1 MDRLQAMKDFER
13 VVEEGGFAAAARAM
27 DMSPPVVT
35 RMVAELEQHLGTR
48 LLQRTTRKL
57 ALTDAGES
65 YLQRV
70 RAILHEIDDA
80 EAAAAASTRD
90 LRGTIRIVAAPVLAT
105 NFLAP
110 MVAVWHACYPKLM
123 LDISMDAYA
132 SSRVDEFDVTIMVA
146 GEDFDAN
153 IVARPLVQGEAI
165 VVASPDYL
173 ERRGIP
179 REPQDLIHHDY
190 LPDSSARAPA
200 VRAWPQA
207 APAVAAGGCARRRSR
222 RTGGV
227 AVRQYRAADACR
239 CGRGGRG
246 CHVAPAGRGAPG
258 PRRTGAHLAR
268 LDLFALHDLCGAAL
282 GPHAARAHAGVS
294 GLPDRTRAPRH
305 GGKVRPAQLSCA
317 NPLMIVPSGST
328 ITCPSGMAKLFW
340 RQASNTVTAT
350 ALDKLRLR

>member
-1 MDRLQAMKDFER
+1 MDRLQAMKIFER

-70 RAILHEIDDA
+70 RAILHEIDDP

-110 MVAVWHACYPKLM
+110 MMAAWHAHYPKLM
-123 LDISMDAYA
+123 LDVSMDAYA
-132 SSRVDEFDVTIMVA
+132 ASRVDEFDVTIMVA

-179 REPQDLIHHDY
+179 RQPQDLIHHDY
-190 LPDSSARAPA
+190 LRDSSAPVRLQSGPGRKLRLQSLRADVPDEEVDAPA
-200 VRAWPQA
+200 VLQSVSTELLMRA
-207 APAVAAGGCARRRSR
+207 AVDGA
-222 RTGGV
+222 GV
-227 AVRQYRAADACR
+227 AVTSRLLAEE
-239 CGRGGRG
+239 
-246 CHVAPAGRGAPG
+246 
-258 PRRTGAHLAR
+258 HLAR
-268 LDLFALHDLCGAAL
+268 GELVHILPGWIFSRYTIYAAL
-282 GPHAARAHAGVS
+282 PSGRMPPARARVFLDFLTEHVPRAMAEKS
-294 GLPDRTRAPRH
+294 G
-305 GGKVRPAQLSCA
+305 QLS
-317 NPLMIVPSGST
+317 
-328 ITCPSGMAKLFW
+328 
-340 RQASNTVTAT
+340 
-350 ALDKLRLR
+350 

>member
-1 MDRLQAMKDFER
+1 MDRLQAMKIFER

-57 ALTDAGES
+57 ALTDSGES

-80 EAAAAASTRD
+80 EAAAASTRE

-110 MVAVWHACYPKLM
+110 MVAVWHAYYPKLM

-190 LPDSSARAPA
+190 LRDSSAPVRLQSGPGRKLRLQSLRADVPDEEVDAPA
-200 VRAWPQA
+200 VLQSVSTELLMRA
-207 APAVAAGGCARRRSR
+207 AVDGA
-222 RTGGV
+222 GV
-227 AVRQYRAADACR
+227 AVTSRLLAEE
-239 CGRGGRG
+239 
-246 CHVAPAGRGAPG
+246 
-258 PRRTGAHLAR
+258 HLAR
-268 LDLFALHDLCGAAL
+268 GELVHILPGWIFSRYTIYAAL
-282 GPHAARAHAGVS
+282 PS
-294 GLPDRTRAPRH
+294 GRMLPARTRVFLDFLTEHVPRAMAEKS
-305 GGKVRPAQLSCA
+305 GQLS
-317 NPLMIVPSGST
+317 
-328 ITCPSGMAKLFW
+328 
-340 RQASNTVTAT
+340 
-350 ALDKLRLR
+350 

>member
-1 MDRLQAMKDFER
+1 MDRLQAMKIFER

-110 MVAVWHACYPKLM
+110 MVALWHAQFPKLL
-123 LDISMDAYA
+123 LDIDLDAYA
-132 SSRVDEFDVTIMVA
+132 SARVDEYDVTIMVA

-153 IVARPLVQGEAI
+153 IVARPLQRGEAI

-179 REPQDLIHHDY
+179 REPQDLLQHDY
-190 LPDSSARAPA
+190 LRDSAMAARAQVGPGRKLRLQSVDGGLPPQEIDMPA
-200 VRAWPQA
+200 VVQSVSTELLMRA
-207 APAVAAGGCARRRSR
+207 AVDGA
-222 RTGGV
+222 GV
-227 AVRQYRAADACR
+227 AVTSRLLAEEY
-239 CGRGGRG
+239 
-246 CHVAPAGRGAPG
+246 
-258 PRRTGAHLAR
+258 LAR
-268 LDLFALHDLCGAAL
+268 GELVHILPGWYFSRYTIYAAL
-282 GPHAARAHAGVS
+282 PS
-294 GLPDRTRAPRH
+294 GRMLPARTRVFLDFLTEQGA
-305 GGKVRPAQLSCA
+305 GGHAEQR
-317 NPLMIVPSGST
+317 
-328 ITCPSGMAKLFW
+328 
-340 RQASNTVTAT
+340 RQATLA
-350 ALDKLRLR
+350 K

>member
-1 MDRLQAMKDFER
+1 MDRLQAMKIFER

-80 EAAAAASTRD
+80 EAAAAARTRD

-110 MVAVWHACYPKLM
+110 MMAAWHAHYPKLM
-123 LDISMDAYA
+123 LDVSMDAYA
-132 SSRVDEFDVTIMVA
+132 ASRVDEFDVTIMVA

-190 LPDSSARAPA
+190 LRDSSAPVRLQSGPGRKLRLQSLRADVPDEEVDAPA
-200 VRAWPQA
+200 VLQSVSTELLMRA
-207 APAVAAGGCARRRSR
+207 AVDGA
-222 RTGGV
+222 GV
-227 AVRQYRAADACR
+227 AVTSRLLAEE
-239 CGRGGRG
+239 
-246 CHVAPAGRGAPG
+246 
-258 PRRTGAHLAR
+258 HLAR
-268 LDLFALHDLCGAAL
+268 GELVHILPGWIFSRYTIYAAL
-282 GPHAARAHAGVS
+282 PS
-294 GLPDRTRAPRH
+294 GRMLPARTRVFLDFLTEHVPRAMAEKS
-305 GGKVRPAQLSCA
+305 GQLS
-317 NPLMIVPSGST
+317 
-328 ITCPSGMAKLFW
+328 
-340 RQASNTVTAT
+340 
-350 ALDKLRLR
+350 

>member
-1 MDRLQAMKDFER
+1 MDRLQAMKIFER

-57 ALTDAGES
+57 AFTDAGES

-110 MVAVWHACYPKLM
+110 MMAAWHAHYPKLM
-123 LDISMDAYA
+123 LDVSMDAYA
-132 SSRVDEFDVTIMVA
+132 ASRVDEFDVTIMVA

-179 REPQDLIHHDY
+179 RQPQDLIHHDY
-190 LPDSSARAPA
+190 LRDSSAPVRLQSGPGRKLRLQSLRADVPDEEVDAPA
-200 VRAWPQA
+200 VLQSVSTELLMRA
-207 APAVAAGGCARRRSR
+207 AVDGA
-222 RTGGV
+222 GV
-227 AVRQYRAADACR
+227 AVTSRLLAEE
-239 CGRGGRG
+239 
-246 CHVAPAGRGAPG
+246 
-258 PRRTGAHLAR
+258 HLAR
-268 LDLFALHDLCGAAL
+268 GELVHILPGWIFSRYTIYAAL
-282 GPHAARAHAGVS
+282 PS
-294 GLPDRTRAPRH
+294 GRMLPARTRVFLDFLTEHVPRAMAEKS
-305 GGKVRPAQLSCA
+305 GQLS
-317 NPLMIVPSGST
+317 
-328 ITCPSGMAKLFW
+328 
-340 RQASNTVTAT
+340 
-350 ALDKLRLR
+350 

>member
-1 MDRLQAMKDFER
+1 MDRLQAMKIFER

-110 MVAVWHACYPKLM
+110 MMAAWHAQYPKLM
-123 LDISMDAYA
+123 LDVSMDAYA
-132 SSRVDEFDVTIMVA
+132 ASRVDEFDVTIMVA

-153 IVARPLVQGEAI
+153 IVARPLVHGEAI

-190 LPDSSARAPA
+190 LRDSSAPVRLQSGPGRKLRLQSLRADVPDEEVDAPA
-200 VRAWPQA
+200 VLQSVSTELLMRA
-207 APAVAAGGCARRRSR
+207 AVDGA
-222 RTGGV
+222 GV
-227 AVRQYRAADACR
+227 AVTSRLLAEE
-239 CGRGGRG
+239 
-246 CHVAPAGRGAPG
+246 
-258 PRRTGAHLAR
+258 HLAR
-268 LDLFALHDLCGAAL
+268 GELVHILPGWIFSRYTIYAAL
-282 GPHAARAHAGVS
+282 PS
-294 GLPDRTRAPRH
+294 GRMLPARTRVFLDFLTEHVPRAMAEKS
-305 GGKVRPAQLSCA
+305 GQLS
-317 NPLMIVPSGST
+317 
-328 ITCPSGMAKLFW
+328 
-340 RQASNTVTAT
+340 
-350 ALDKLRLR
+350 

>member
-1 MDRLQAMKDFER
+1 MDRLQAMKVFER

-70 RAILHEIDDA
+70 RAILHEINDA
-80 EAAAAASTRD
+80 EAAASTRD

-110 MVAVWHACYPKLM
+110 MMAAWHAHYPKLM
-123 LDISMDAYA
+123 LDVSMDAYA
-132 SSRVDEFDVTIMVA
+132 ASRVDEFDVTIMVA

-190 LPDSSARAPA
+190 LRDSSAPVRLQSGPGRKLRLQSLRADVPDEEVDAPA
-200 VRAWPQA
+200 VLQSVSTELLMRA
-207 APAVAAGGCARRRSR
+207 AVDGA
-222 RTGGV
+222 GV
-227 AVRQYRAADACR
+227 AVTSRLLAEE
-239 CGRGGRG
+239 
-246 CHVAPAGRGAPG
+246 
-258 PRRTGAHLAR
+258 HLAR
-268 LDLFALHDLCGAAL
+268 GELVHILPGWIFSRYTIYAAL
-282 GPHAARAHAGVS
+282 PS
-294 GLPDRTRAPRH
+294 GRMLPARTRVFLDFLTEHVPRAMAEKS
-305 GGKVRPAQLSCA
+305 GQLS
-317 NPLMIVPSGST
+317 
-328 ITCPSGMAKLFW
+328 
-340 RQASNTVTAT
+340 
-350 ALDKLRLR
+350 

>member
-1 MDRLQAMKDFER
+1 MDRLQAMKIFER

-57 ALTDAGES
+57 ALTEAGES

-80 EAAAAASTRD
+80 EAAASTRD

-110 MVAVWHACYPKLM
+110 MMAAWHAQYPKLM
-123 LDISMDAYA
+123 LDVSMDAYA
-132 SSRVDEFDVTIMVA
+132 ASRVDEFDVTIMVA

-179 REPQDLIHHDY
+179 RQPQDLIHHDY
-190 LPDSSARAPA
+190 LRDSSAPVRLQSGPGRKLRLQSLRADVPDEEVDAPA
-200 VRAWPQA
+200 VLQSVSTELLMRA
-207 APAVAAGGCARRRSR
+207 AVDGA
-222 RTGGV
+222 GV
-227 AVRQYRAADACR
+227 AVTSRLLAEE
-239 CGRGGRG
+239 
-246 CHVAPAGRGAPG
+246 
-258 PRRTGAHLAR
+258 HLAR
-268 LDLFALHDLCGAAL
+268 GELVHILPGWIFSRYTIYAAL
-282 GPHAARAHAGVS
+282 PS
-294 GLPDRTRAPRH
+294 GRMLPARTRVFLDFLTEHVPRAMAEKS
-305 GGKVRPAQLSCA
+305 GQLS
-317 NPLMIVPSGST
+317 
-328 ITCPSGMAKLFW
+328 
-340 RQASNTVTAT
+340 
-350 ALDKLRLR
+350 

>member
-1 MDRLQAMKDFER
+1 MDRLQAMKIFER

-110 MVAVWHACYPKLM
+110 MVAVWHAYYPKLM

-179 REPQDLIHHDY
+179 REPQDLVHHDY
-190 LPDSSARAPA
+190 LRDSSAPVRLQSGPGRKLRLQSLRADVPDEEVDAPA
-200 VRAWPQA
+200 VLQSVSTELLMRA
-207 APAVAAGGCARRRSR
+207 AVDGA
-222 RTGGV
+222 GV
-227 AVRQYRAADACR
+227 AVTSRLLAEE
-239 CGRGGRG
+239 
-246 CHVAPAGRGAPG
+246 
-258 PRRTGAHLAR
+258 HLAR
-268 LDLFALHDLCGAAL
+268 GELVHILPGWIFSRYTIYAAL
-282 GPHAARAHAGVS
+282 PS
-294 GLPDRTRAPRH
+294 GRMLPARTRVFLDFLTEHVPRAMADKS
-305 GGKVRPAQLSCA
+305 GQLS
-317 NPLMIVPSGST
+317 
-328 ITCPSGMAKLFW
+328 
-340 RQASNTVTAT
+340 
-350 ALDKLRLR
+350 

>member
-1 MDRLQAMKDFER
+1 MDRLQAMKIFER

-80 EAAAAASTRD
+80 EAAASTRD

-110 MVAVWHACYPKLM
+110 MMAAWHAQYPKLM
-123 LDISMDAYA
+123 LDVSMDAYA
-132 SSRVDEFDVTIMVA
+132 ASRVDEFDVTIMVA

-190 LPDSSARAPA
+190 LRDSSAPVRLQSGPGRKLRLQSLRADVPDEEVDAPA
-200 VRAWPQA
+200 VLQSVSTELLMRA
-207 APAVAAGGCARRRSR
+207 AVDGA
-222 RTGGV
+222 GV
-227 AVRQYRAADACR
+227 AVTSRLLAEE
-239 CGRGGRG
+239 
-246 CHVAPAGRGAPG
+246 
-258 PRRTGAHLAR
+258 HLAR
-268 LDLFALHDLCGAAL
+268 GELVHILPGWIFSRYTIYAAL
-282 GPHAARAHAGVS
+282 PS
-294 GLPDRTRAPRH
+294 GRMLPARTRVFLDFLTEHVPRAMAEKS
-305 GGKVRPAQLSCA
+305 GQLS
-317 NPLMIVPSGST
+317 
-328 ITCPSGMAKLFW
+328 
-340 RQASNTVTAT
+340 
-350 ALDKLRLR
+350 

>member
-1 MDRLQAMKDFER
+1 MDRLQAMKVFER

-80 EAAAAASTRD
+80 EAAASTRD

-110 MVAVWHACYPKLM
+110 MMAAWHAHYPKLM
-123 LDISMDAYA
+123 LDVSMDAYA
-132 SSRVDEFDVTIMVA
+132 ASRVDEFDVTIMVA

-179 REPQDLIHHDY
+179 RQPQDLIHHDY
-190 LPDSSARAPA
+190 LRDSSAPVRLQSGPGRKLRLQSLRADVPDEEVDAPA
-200 VRAWPQA
+200 VLQSVSTELLMRA
-207 APAVAAGGCARRRSR
+207 AVDGA
-222 RTGGV
+222 GV
-227 AVRQYRAADACR
+227 AVTSRLLAEE
-239 CGRGGRG
+239 
-246 CHVAPAGRGAPG
+246 
-258 PRRTGAHLAR
+258 HLAR
-268 LDLFALHDLCGAAL
+268 GELVHICPAGSFRVTRSMRRCPRAACC
-282 GPHAARAHAGVS
+282 PRARG
-294 GLPDRTRAPRH
+294 
-305 GGKVRPAQLSCA
+305 C
-317 NPLMIVPSGST
+317 
-328 ITCPSGMAKLFW
+328 FW
-340 RQASNTVTAT
+340 TS
-350 ALDKLRLR
+350 

>member
-1 MDRLQAMKDFER
+1 MDRLQAMKIFER

-80 EAAAAASTRD
+80 EAAAAASTRE

-132 SSRVDEFDVTIMVA
+132 ASWVDEFDVTIMVA

-190 LPDSSARAPA
+190 LRDSSAPVRLQSGPGRKLRLQSLRADVPDEEVDAPA
-200 VRAWPQA
+200 VLQSVSTELLMRA
-207 APAVAAGGCARRRSR
+207 AVDGA
-222 RTGGV
+222 GV
-227 AVRQYRAADACR
+227 AVTSRLLAEE
-239 CGRGGRG
+239 
-246 CHVAPAGRGAPG
+246 
-258 PRRTGAHLAR
+258 HLAR
-268 LDLFALHDLCGAAL
+268 GELVHILPGWIFSRYTIYAAL
-282 GPHAARAHAGVS
+282 PS
-294 GLPDRTRAPRH
+294 GRMLPARTRVFLDFLTEHVPRAMAEKS
-305 GGKVRPAQLSCA
+305 GQLS
-317 NPLMIVPSGST
+317 
-328 ITCPSGMAKLFW
+328 
-340 RQASNTVTAT
+340 
-350 ALDKLRLR
+350 

>member
-1 MDRLQAMKDFER
+1 MDRLQAMKMFER

-80 EAAAAASTRD
+80 EAAASTRD

-110 MVAVWHACYPKLM
+110 MMAAWHAHYPKLM
-123 LDISMDAYA
+123 LDVSMDAYA
-132 SSRVDEFDVTIMVA
+132 ASRVDEFDVTIMVA

-153 IVARPLVQGEAI
+153 IFARPLVQGEAI

-179 REPQDLIHHDY
+179 REPQDLIQHDY
-190 LPDSSARAPA
+190 LRDSSAPVRLQSGPGRKLRLQSLRADVPDEEVDAPA
-200 VRAWPQA
+200 VLQSVSTELLMRA
-207 APAVAAGGCARRRSR
+207 AVDGA
-222 RTGGV
+222 GV
-227 AVRQYRAADACR
+227 AVTSRLLAEE
-239 CGRGGRG
+239 
-246 CHVAPAGRGAPG
+246 
-258 PRRTGAHLAR
+258 HLAR
-268 LDLFALHDLCGAAL
+268 GELVHILPGWIFSRYTIYAAL
-282 GPHAARAHAGVS
+282 PS
-294 GLPDRTRAPRH
+294 GRMLPARTRVFLDFLTEHVPRAMAEKS
-305 GGKVRPAQLSCA
+305 GQLS
-317 NPLMIVPSGST
+317 
-328 ITCPSGMAKLFW
+328 
-340 RQASNTVTAT
+340 
-350 ALDKLRLR
+350 

>member
-1 MDRLQAMKDFER
+1 MDRLQAMKIFER

-80 EAAAAASTRD
+80 EAAASTRD

-110 MVAVWHACYPKLM
+110 MVAVWHAHYPKLM

-190 LPDSSARAPA
+190 LRDSSAPVRLQSGPGRKLRLQSLRADVPDEEVDAPA
-200 VRAWPQA
+200 VLQSVSTELLMRA
-207 APAVAAGGCARRRSR
+207 AVDGA
-222 RTGGV
+222 GV
-227 AVRQYRAADACR
+227 AVTSRLLAEE
-239 CGRGGRG
+239 
-246 CHVAPAGRGAPG
+246 
-258 PRRTGAHLAR
+258 HLAR
-268 LDLFALHDLCGAAL
+268 GELVHILPGWIFSRYTIYAAL
-282 GPHAARAHAGVS
+282 PS
-294 GLPDRTRAPRH
+294 GRMLPARTRVFLDFLTEHVPRAMAEKS
-305 GGKVRPAQLSCA
+305 GQLS
-317 NPLMIVPSGST
+317 
-328 ITCPSGMAKLFW
+328 
-340 RQASNTVTAT
+340 
-350 ALDKLRLR
+350 

>member
-1 MDRLQAMKDFER
+1 MDRLQAMKIFER

-80 EAAAAASTRD
+80 EAAAAARTRE

-110 MVAVWHACYPKLM
+110 MMAVWHAYYPKLM

-132 SSRVDEFDVTIMVA
+132 ASRVDEFDVTIMVA

-179 REPQDLIHHDY
+179 RQPQDLIHHDY
-190 LPDSSARAPA
+190 LRDSSAPVRLQSGPGRKLRLQSLRADVPDEEVDAPA
-200 VRAWPQA
+200 VLQSVSTELLMRA
-207 APAVAAGGCARRRSR
+207 AVDGA
-222 RTGGV
+222 GV
-227 AVRQYRAADACR
+227 AVTSRLLAEE
-239 CGRGGRG
+239 
-246 CHVAPAGRGAPG
+246 
-258 PRRTGAHLAR
+258 HLAR
-268 LDLFALHDLCGAAL
+268 GELVHILPGWIFSRYTIYAAL
-282 GPHAARAHAGVS
+282 PS
-294 GLPDRTRAPRH
+294 GRMLPARTRVFLDFLTEHVPRAMAEKS
-305 GGKVRPAQLSCA
+305 GQLS
-317 NPLMIVPSGST
+317 
-328 ITCPSGMAKLFW
+328 
-340 RQASNTVTAT
+340 
-350 ALDKLRLR
+350 

>member
-1 MDRLQAMKDFER
+1 MDRLQAMKIFER

-57 ALTDAGES
+57 ALTDSGES

-80 EAAAAASTRD
+80 EAAAAARTRD

-110 MVAVWHACYPKLM
+110 MMAVWHAHYPKLM

-132 SSRVDEFDVTIMVA
+132 ASRVDEFDVTIMVA

-179 REPQDLIHHDY
+179 RQPQDLIHHDY
-190 LPDSSARAPA
+190 LRDSSAPVRLQSGPGRKLRLQSLRADVPDEEVDAPA
-200 VRAWPQA
+200 VLQSVSTELLMRA
-207 APAVAAGGCARRRSR
+207 AVDGA
-222 RTGGV
+222 GV
-227 AVRQYRAADACR
+227 AVTSRLLAEE
-239 CGRGGRG
+239 
-246 CHVAPAGRGAPG
+246 
-258 PRRTGAHLAR
+258 HLAR
-268 LDLFALHDLCGAAL
+268 GELVHILPGWIFSRYTIYAAL
-282 GPHAARAHAGVS
+282 PS
-294 GLPDRTRAPRH
+294 GRMLPARTRVFLDFLTEHVPRAMAEKS
-305 GGKVRPAQLSCA
+305 GQLS
-317 NPLMIVPSGST
+317 
-328 ITCPSGMAKLFW
+328 
-340 RQASNTVTAT
+340 
-350 ALDKLRLR
+350 

>member
-1 MDRLQAMKDFER
+1 MDRLQAMKIFER

-110 MVAVWHACYPKLM
+110 MVALWHAHYPKLI

-179 REPQDLIHHDY
+179 REPQDLVHHDY
-190 LPDSSARAPA
+190 LRDSSAPVRAQAGAGRKLRLQSLRAEVPDEEVDAPA
-200 VRAWPQA
+200 VLQSVSTELLMRA
-207 APAVAAGGCARRRSR
+207 AVDGA
-222 RTGGV
+222 GV
-227 AVRQYRAADACR
+227 AVTSRLLAEE
-239 CGRGGRG
+239 
-246 CHVAPAGRGAPG
+246 
-258 PRRTGAHLAR
+258 HLAR
-268 LDLFALHDLCGAAL
+268 GELVHILPSWIFSRYTIYAAL
-282 GPHAARAHAGVS
+282 PSRRM
-294 GLPDRTRAPRH
+294 LPARTRVFLDFLTEHVPRAVAQKS
-305 GGKVRPAQLSCA
+305 GQLS
-317 NPLMIVPSGST
+317 
-328 ITCPSGMAKLFW
+328 
-340 RQASNTVTAT
+340 
-350 ALDKLRLR
+350 

>member
-1 MDRLQAMKDFER
+1 MDRLQAMKIFER

-110 MVAVWHACYPKLM
+110 MVAVWHAYYPKLM

-132 SSRVDEFDVTIMVA
+132 SSRVDEFDVTNMGA
-146 GEDFDAN
+146 GEDSDAN
-153 IVARPLVQGEAI
+153 MAARTLVQGEAI

-190 LPDSSARAPA
+190 LRDSSAPVRLQSGPGRKLRLQSLRADVPDEEVDAPA
-200 VRAWPQA
+200 VLQSVSTELLMRA
-207 APAVAAGGCARRRSR
+207 AVDGA
-222 RTGGV
+222 GV
-227 AVRQYRAADACR
+227 AVTSRLLAEE
-239 CGRGGRG
+239 
-246 CHVAPAGRGAPG
+246 
-258 PRRTGAHLAR
+258 HLAR
-268 LDLFALHDLCGAAL
+268 GELVHILPGWIFSRYTIYAAL
-282 GPHAARAHAGVS
+282 PS
-294 GLPDRTRAPRH
+294 GRMLPARTRVFLDFLTEHVPRAMAEKS
-305 GGKVRPAQLSCA
+305 GQLS
-317 NPLMIVPSGST
+317 
-328 ITCPSGMAKLFW
+328 
-340 RQASNTVTAT
+340 
-350 ALDKLRLR
+350 

>member
-1 MDRLQAMKDFER
+1 MDRLQAMKIFER

-80 EAAAAASTRD
+80 EAAAAASTRE

-110 MVAVWHACYPKLM
+110 MMAVWHAYYPKLM

-165 VVASPDYL
+165 VVTSPDYL

-190 LPDSSARAPA
+190 LRDSSAPVRLQSGPGRKLRLQSLRADVPDEEVDAPA
-200 VRAWPQA
+200 VLQSVSTELLMRA
-207 APAVAAGGCARRRSR
+207 AVDGA
-222 RTGGV
+222 GV
-227 AVRQYRAADACR
+227 AVTSRLLAEE
-239 CGRGGRG
+239 
-246 CHVAPAGRGAPG
+246 
-258 PRRTGAHLAR
+258 HLAR
-268 LDLFALHDLCGAAL
+268 GELVHILPGWIFSRYTIYAAL
-282 GPHAARAHAGVS
+282 PS
-294 GLPDRTRAPRH
+294 GRMLPARTRVFLDFLTEHVPRAMAEKS
-305 GGKVRPAQLSCA
+305 GQLS
-317 NPLMIVPSGST
+317 
-328 ITCPSGMAKLFW
+328 
-340 RQASNTVTAT
+340 
-350 ALDKLRLR
+350 

>member
-1 MDRLQAMKDFER
+1 MDRLQAMKVFAR

-70 RAILHEIDDA
+70 RVILHEIDDA

-110 MVAVWHACYPKLM
+110 MMAPWHAEFPKLQ
-123 LDISMDAYA
+123 LDVSIDAFA
-132 SSRVDEFDVTIMVA
+132 TARVDEFDVTIMVA

-165 VVASPDYL
+165 VVASPGYL

-179 REPQDLIHHDY
+179 REPQDLARHD
-190 LPDSSARAPA
+190 LLRDSGTAVRSQLGPGRKLRLQPLSGDAPA
-200 VRAWPQA
+200 QEVDM
-207 APAVAAGGCARRRSR
+207 PAVLQSVSTELLLRAAVDGA
-222 RTGGV
+222 GV
-227 AVRQYRAADACR
+227 AITSRLLAEE
-239 CGRGGRG
+239 
-246 CHVAPAGRGAPG
+246 
-258 PRRTGAHLAR
+258 HLAR
-268 LDLFALHDLCGAAL
+268 GELAHILPEWIFSRYTIYAAL
-282 GPHAARAHAGVS
+282 
-294 GLPDRTRAPRH
+294 
-305 GGKVRPAQLSCA
+305 
-317 NPLMIVPSGST
+317 PSGRMLPART
-328 ITCPSGMAKLFW
+328 KVFLDFLTQQVPRAMAEK
-340 RQASNTVTAT
+340 RGTN
-350 ALDKLRLR
+350 

>member
-1 MDRLQAMKDFER
+1 MDRLQAMKIFER

-80 EAAAAASTRD
+80 EAAAASTRE

-110 MVAVWHACYPKLM
+110 MVAVWHAYYPKLM

-190 LPDSSARAPA
+190 LRDSSAPVRLQSGPGRKLRLQSLRADVPDEEVDAPA
-200 VRAWPQA
+200 VLQSVSTELLMRA
-207 APAVAAGGCARRRSR
+207 AVDGA
-222 RTGGV
+222 GV
-227 AVRQYRAADACR
+227 AVTSRLLAEE
-239 CGRGGRG
+239 
-246 CHVAPAGRGAPG
+246 
-258 PRRTGAHLAR
+258 HLAR
-268 LDLFALHDLCGAAL
+268 GELVHILPGWIFSRYTIYAAL
-282 GPHAARAHAGVS
+282 PS
-294 GLPDRTRAPRH
+294 GRMLPARTRVFLDFLTEHVPRAMAEKS
-305 GGKVRPAQLSCA
+305 GQLS
-317 NPLMIVPSGST
+317 
-328 ITCPSGMAKLFW
+328 
-340 RQASNTVTAT
+340 
-350 ALDKLRLR
+350 